1 MKLLSFLYLLTTL
14 SSLSACSQSSSQKQK
29 AETKPVQH
37 IGGPCEGC
45 EAVFE
50 SPVPFDELSWVD
62 TLPDYHEPGP
72 KMQISGVV
80 YQADGKTP
88 AKDVVLYIYHTG
100 QDGKYTNKFN
110 EKAWGARH
118 GYIRGWIKTNEK
130 GQYKF
135 YTLMPASYP
144 NSTALKH
151 IHPTIKEPGKNE
163 YYIDEFI
170 FDDDPFLTT
179 ESRNHPQENRGGDGL
194 IKLKRE
200 NGILIGE
207 RDIYLGRNIPG
218 YPAASLQSGLAI
230 GSNCP
235 AFDPKHLSGIDMG
248 KRTCPMCK
256 YGYGQGIMVW
266 FNHTNLDE
274 MKTFVQRME
283 SEMKQRG
290 EKKFRVFMVYMN
302 PSYKQNDATGQAVL
316 RNKIIKWCEE
326 QSLKRV
332 SMVWVPSPVDEETCG
347 IYEINAE
354 AKNTIFLYRQ
364 RKIVAKWINMAYNEK
379 TISEILKNTEL

>member
-1 MKLLSFLYLLTTL
+1 M
-14 SSLSACSQSSSQKQK
+14 
-29 AETKPVQH
+29 
-37 IGGPCEGC
+37 
-45 EAVFE
+45 
-50 SPVPFDELSWVD
+50 
-62 TLPDYHEPGP
+62 
-72 KMQISGVV
+72 
-80 YQADGKTP
+80 
-88 AKDVVLYIYHTG
+88 
-100 QDGKYTNKFN
+100 
-110 EKAWGARH
+110 
-118 GYIRGWIKTNEK
+118 
-130 GQYKF
+130 
-135 YTLMPASYP
+135 
-144 NSTALKH
+144 
-151 IHPTIKEPGKNE
+151 
-163 YYIDEFI
+163 
-170 FDDDPFLTT
+170 
-179 ESRNHPQENRGGDGL
+179 
-194 IKLKRE
+194 
-200 NGILIGE
+200 
-207 RDIYLGRNIPG
+207 
-218 YPAASLQSGLAI
+218 
-230 GSNCP
+230 SNCP

-364 RKIVAKWINMAYNEK
+364 RTIVAKWINMAYNEK